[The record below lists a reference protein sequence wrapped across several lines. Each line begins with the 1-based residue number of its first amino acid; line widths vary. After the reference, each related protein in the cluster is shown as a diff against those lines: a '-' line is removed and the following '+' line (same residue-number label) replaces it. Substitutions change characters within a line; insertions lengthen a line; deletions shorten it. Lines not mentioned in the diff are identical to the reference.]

1 MIQNSVAAGR
11 RHWAGAIS
19 SVFALALILSLGGC
33 GIMIAMEENKKKEL
47 EEEEP
52 PLEETRSLESG
63 ETVTII
69 FRAESIWQPV
79 PYVILSGQ
87 KIEIAVADES
97 AYFADG
103 AIRYRIGRHKMA
115 LVGQSRKFIVTRPG
129 PLYFGFKHSAMPEYS
144 GEVEVIVR
152 RLD

>member
-1 MIQNSVAAGR
+1 MILNSVAVAHRPLAGPIT
-11 RHWAGAIS
+11 AML
-19 SVFALALILSLGGC
+19 ALALLFSLGGC

-52 PLEETRSLESG
+52 ALEETRSLESG
-63 ETVTII
+63 ETVTVQ
-69 FRAESIWQPV
+69 FRAEAIWQPV

-97 AYFADG
+97 AYFANG
-103 AIRYRIGRHKMA
+103 AIRYRIGSHKMA
-115 LVGQSRKFIVTRPG
+115 LIGQSSKFIVTRPG
-129 PLYFGFKHSAMPEYS
+129 PLYFGFKRSAMPEYS
-144 GEVEVIVR
+144 GEVEVIIR